1 MTKNELSF
9 SIIIIPLLKKSGEEA
24 GLKVQKEKKTP
35 NRKNIKD
42 KKIRLLKKYEFIAFL
57 YFLFVYLNLD
67 G

>member
-1 MTKNELSF
+1 LSF